1 MTRIGVTGHRRFDHP
16 ERARQAAQRVVAGC
30 DPPLELWT
38 SLADGADRLLV
49 DVVRAVDPAAR
60 LVVVLPLAPHDYRAD
75 FDADSAAEFDELLA
89 TADEV
94 HTVAPQRTREAAYAA
109 AGMAVVDAVDV
120 LVAVWDGAPAR
131 GHGGTAEIVQAAR
144 TRGREV
150 AVIPVTRAAT

>member
-60 LVVVLPLAPHDYRAD
+60 LVVVLPLDPDDYRAD